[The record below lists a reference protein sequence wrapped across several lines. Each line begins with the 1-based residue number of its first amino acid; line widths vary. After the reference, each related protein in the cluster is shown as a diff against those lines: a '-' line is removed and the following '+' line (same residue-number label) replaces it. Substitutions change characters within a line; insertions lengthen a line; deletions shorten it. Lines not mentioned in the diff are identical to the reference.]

1 MTTRRGFLN
10 SALTL
15 TAGSTLLGI
24 SKATS
29 ATARSSQKAPKR
41 VVVIG
46 AGLAGLA
53 AGYELMKAGHDVIV
67 LEARNRPGG
76 RVYTLRNFADGL
88 YAEAGGQAFYPQS
101 FQILPTNMFKNL
113 V

>member
-1 MTTRRGFLN
+1 MITRRKFLH
-10 SALTL
+10 STLTL
-15 TAGSTLLGI
+15 AAVSPFI
-24 SKATS
+24 SITKNPS
-29 ATARSSQKAPKR
+29 IPVKKPRDQPKH

-46 AGLAGLA
+46 AGLAGLT

-88 YAEAGGQAFYPQS
+88 YAEAGGQAFFPMVPNYADQYV
-101 FQILPTNMFKNL
+101 Q
-113 V
+113 